1 MGSGARSAFE
11 SEANGRIGAAVIR
24 SGSLMVRGCGAAR
37 ANTSPPVQTYLPA
50 TNFKTDAVA
59 QVCDAGQ
66 EFSGGGGF
74 QSDIDMRELAR
85 AFLRAL
91 MLRLFGM
98 KRHYGDLSPDIESV
112 EESVH
117 SRLPDRG
124 PSPYAREAIRTYL
137 EIAAMS

>member
-1 MGSGARSAFE
+1 
-11 SEANGRIGAAVIR
+11 
-24 SGSLMVRGCGAAR
+24 
-37 ANTSPPVQTYLPA
+37 VQTYLPA
-50 TNFKTDAVA
+50 TSFETDAVA

-85 AFLRAL
+85 AFFRAL

-98 KRHYGDLSPDIESV
+98 KRHYGDLSPDIEDV

-137 EIAAMS
+137 EIAAMN